1 MAARRWRSLAAASI
15 TKYKR
20 MPDQEQ
26 APTFEQKAAIALHY
40 EPGQTHAP
48 VVVAAGQGH
57 MADAI
62 IAAARRHNV
71 PLREDK
77 ALAGI
82 LAGFDLGAYI
92 PPEMYRAVAEVLAW
106 VYKVNGS
113 ESK

>member
-1 MAARRWRSLAAASI
+1 
-15 TKYKR
+15 
-20 MPDQEQ
+20 MPEQ
-26 APTFEQKAAIALHY
+26 DPPSNPAQKAAVALHY
-40 EPGQTHAP
+40 EPGHALAP

-77 ALAGI
+77 ALAGV
-82 LAGFDLGAYI
+82 LAGLDLGSYI

-106 VYKVNGS
+106 VYKVNGA
-113 ESK
+113 ESR